1 MNYGIERKLRAGTLR
16 LIAGVDEAGRG
27 PLAGPVVAAAV
38 IFPPEVFIAG
48 VNDSKALTPE
58 RREELFPV
66 ITLAAEGIGIGIVD
80 HETIDEI
87 NILQATLLAMKI
99 AVGKLKPVPDHCVV
113 DGTMLPGI
121 RMPATPMVGGDRAC
135 FSVAAASIVAKVT
148 RDRLMQE
155 LDREFPQYGFARHK
169 GYGTREHMAALRK
182 FGPSPVHRKSF
193 RMPGKE
199 DENG

>member
-48 VNDSKALTPE
+48 VDDSKALTPE

-66 ITLAAEGIGIGIVD
+66 ITLAAEGIGIGIVN

-99 AVGKLKPVPDHCVV
+99 AFGKLNPAPAHCVV
-113 DGTMLPGI
+113 DGTILPGI
-121 RMPATPMVGGDRAC
+121 RMPATPMVGGDR
-135 FSVAAASIVAKVT
+135 
-148 RDRLMQE
+148 LMEE
-155 LDREFPQYGFARHK
+155 LDREYPQYGFARHK

-199 DENG
+199 GGNDTQESPR

>member
-1 MNYGIERKLRAGTLR
+1 
-16 LIAGVDEAGRG
+16 
-27 PLAGPVVAAAV
+27 
-38 IFPPEVFIAG
+38 
-48 VNDSKALTPE
+48 
-58 RREELFPV
+58 
-66 ITLAAEGIGIGIVD
+66 LAAEGIGIGIVD

-99 AVGKLKPVPDHCVV
+99 AVGKLKPVPDHCVI

-121 RMPATPMVGGDRAC
+121 RMSATPMVGGDRAC
-135 FSVAAASIVAKVT
+135 FSVAAASIIAKVT

-155 LDREFPQYGFARHK
+155 LDREYPQYGFARHK